1 MTSMPGHRTAIVPRA
16 SMNWSRS
23 PRVCVSRS
31 MRRTASTAKPAI
43 SRIPTATSPGCR
55 RRAAAAPITR
65 RCKSFRAASSRGWPR
80 YRHTKS
86 VTRTGWP
93 KSTVTATVC
102 RQFASRILADN
113 RQTRHGPAASMLP
126 GRLRIQPC
134 PPIPGARRIVM
145 FPIRFNR
152 LAIAAAALASLMLP
166 GAVLA
171 QTPDHPTDSSAQ
183 FPSSRDLRGLTTAGS
198 YLAARHASVERDATA
213 AAAFYRSALRTDPK
227 NNELLDRAFIS
238 SLAEGDIDEAVKL
251 ADRVLAIDKNNRV
264 ARLVVGARDLKQKK
278 YAAAQ
283 ANINQSVRGPI
294 TDLVATL
301 LSGWAA
307 YGAGDTRSAIAG
319 IDKLTGPEWYPIF
332 KDLHSGMILE
342 LAGKE
347 KEAGVRLERAYKLD
361 DSALRVTDAYA
372 RWLSRNKDAA
382 AAAAIYEAFDKKLA
396 RHPLV
401 LEGIR
406 ETKAGKKLSPLVDSP
421 QTGAAEALYG
431 IGASLTRRGGEDLA
445 LVYLQ
450 LALYLAPNHSL
461 ALLSLADLY
470 ESVKKPQMAIKVY
483 ERVPA
488 SSPLKRNAQIQQ
500 ATDLDASDRS
510 DEAIRIL
517 KGVTA
522 QDPKDLEAL
531 MALGNIERGRKKF
544 ADCTQTYTQ
553 GINALP
559 STNEKGNWVYY
570 YFRGICEE
578 RSKQW
583 AKAETDMRKALDL
596 QPEQPHV
603 LNYLGYSWIDQGIN
617 LDEGMKMIKRAVEQR
632 PDDGYIVDSLGWAYY
647 RIGNYEDAVKN
658 LERAIDLKPEDP
670 TINDHL
676 GDAYW
681 RVGRTLEA
689 KLQWAHA
696 RDLKPEADELP
707 KIEAK
712 IANGMTDDNSN
723 SSAAQAEKE
732 KKKDDGKGG

>member
-1 MTSMPGHRTAIVPRA
+1 VKFS
-16 SMNWSRS
+16 
-23 PRVCVSRS
+23 
-31 MRRTASTAKPAI
+31 
-43 SRIPTATSPGCR
+43 
-55 RRAAAAPITR
+55 
-65 RCKSFRAASSRGWPR
+65 
-80 YRHTKS
+80 
-86 VTRTGWP
+86 
-93 KSTVTATVC
+93 
-102 RQFASRILADN
+102 
-113 RQTRHGPAASMLP
+113 
-126 GRLRIQPC
+126 
-134 PPIPGARRIVM
+134 
-145 FPIRFNR
+145 IRFNR
-152 LAIAAAALASLMLP
+152 LAIAAAAITTLALP
-166 GAVLA
+166 GQLVA
-171 QTPDHPTDSSAQ
+171 QTPDHPADSSAQ
-183 FPSSRDLRGLTTAGS
+183 FPNSRDLKGLTTSGS
-198 YLAARHASVERDATA
+198 YLAARHASVERDASSA
-213 AAAFYRSALRTDPK
+213 ATFYRSALRTDPK

-251 ADRVLAIDKNNRV
+251 ADRILTIDKNNRV

-283 ANINQSVRGPI
+283 ININQSVRGPI

-307 YGAGDTRSAIAG
+307 YGAGDSKTAVAN

-342 LAGKE
+342 LANKE
-347 KEAGVRLERAYKLD
+347 KEAGLRLERAYKLD

-382 AAAAIYEAFDKKLA
+382 SAQAIYETFDKKLA
-396 RHPLV
+396 RHPLI

-406 ETKAGKKLSPLVDSP
+406 DTKAGKKLSPLVDSP

-488 SSPLKRNAQIQQ
+488 NSVLKRNAQIQQ
-500 ATDLDASDRS
+500 ATDLDSADRS
-510 DEAIRIL
+510 DEAIKIL

-522 QDPKDLEAL
+522 QDPKDLEAI

-553 GINALP
+553 GIDALP
-559 STNEKGNWVYY
+559 SANDKGNWVYY

-583 AKAETDMRKALDL
+583 SKAEADMRKALDL

-617 LDEGMKMIKRAVEQR
+617 LDDAMKMIKRAVEQR

-647 RIGNYEDAVKN
+647 RIGNFEDAVKN

-681 RVGRTLEA
+681 RIGRTLEA
-689 KLQWAHA
+689 KFQWAHA
-696 RDLKPEADELP
+696 RDLKPEPEELP

-712 IANGMTDDNSN
+712 IENGLPEDT
-723 SSAAQAEKE
+723 SSAASAD
-732 KKKDDGKGG
+732 KKKEDGKGG